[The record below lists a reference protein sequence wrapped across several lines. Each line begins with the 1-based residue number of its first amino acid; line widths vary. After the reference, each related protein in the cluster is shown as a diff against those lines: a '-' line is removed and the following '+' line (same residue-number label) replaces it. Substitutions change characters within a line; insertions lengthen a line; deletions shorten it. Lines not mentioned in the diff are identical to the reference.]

1 MTPNS
6 PLQLIEVCFG
16 LVLVWVLVWMLV
28 GMAWW
33 HGMQP

>member
-1 MTPNS
+1 MTP

-16 LVLVWVLVWMLV
+16 LVLVWVLV

-33 HGMQP
+33 NGTRP